1 MSLAQPPSPVMT
13 LGDVKRELRRLIEEN
28 AGLPGDVIRDD
39 STVDG
44 DLAMDSMSL
53 LSLQVAVEE
62 TFGITF
68 APEDLEA
75 CSRFEAIAALI
86 FERVTAA
93 AAPHGQPRP
102 AVVQRSRV
110 PDAAGSRGQGPR
122 RPRAQGTHG
131 TEEA

>member
-1 MSLAQPPSPVMT
+1 MSVGQLPPQATT

-28 AGLPGDVIRDD
+28 AGLPGDVIHDD

-62 TFGITF
+62 SFGITF
-68 APEDLEA
+68 APEDLET

-93 AAPHGQPRP
+93 AASAGPSRP
-102 AVVQRSRV
+102 AAQRS
-110 PDAAGSRGQGPR
+110 
-122 RPRAQGTHG
+122 
-131 TEEA
+131 